1 MNWEKSL
8 IKESWEP
15 QKIPPKDL
23 NKKINLLWAIYCAEA
38 VLHIFED
45 KYPDDDRPRKAI
57 EAAKNYLKHPTE
69 ENRNAA
75 NAAYAYAAYTA
86 YDDAAYAAYDAAYYA
101 AYYAA
106 AYAAYAA
113 AAAKRADPNL
123 DTDALKEK
131 AKQDIGQYIGYTTTS
146 SIKIS
151 DFELDKSKG
160 IEEPSEG
167 LSVQPLTKMMMQRR
181 QLNVGDL
188 LIAEEDLIGPDPYK
202 SKESF
207 QYFTAD
213 HEYPFAGYTDTK
225 WPTPGLAVKTD
236 YQDQLMVVCFD
247 PVPKLMEPREMQWA
261 EKFSVVVES
270 PENKEQKKMF
280 DEYREVPVKILEE
293 ALNGKGIA
301 SIISIGKKVTEDLH
315 VRENLSLN
323 QAKKLVEDSFEFL
336 DAFNYIRI
344 SEYGAFYLTP
354 KGRKFLESLG

>member
-1 MNWEKSL
+1 MNWKKSL

-15 QKIPPKDL
+15 RKEPCTLPNCTHLLPEVNSSTVETWAKTLADKVIMYANLYKKYGKVELQNLEDPRLGIPEEERENRGKYDIENFLADTFAGDMPWNKEQSTKITR
-23 NKKINLLWAIYCAEA
+23 LLYQNPQF
-38 VLHIFED
+38 L
-45 KYPDDDRPRKAI
+45 KAM
-57 EAAKNYLKHPTE
+57 NYLLSKVGHGMWE
-69 ENRNAA
+69 
-75 NAAYAYAAYTA
+75 Y
-86 YDDAAYAAYDAAYYA
+86 
-101 AYYAA
+101 
-106 AYAAYAA
+106 
-113 AAAKRADPNL
+113 L
-123 DTDALKEK
+123 DTTLAPE
-131 AKQDIGQYIGYTTTS
+131 G
-146 SIKIS
+146 SIKTS

-181 QLNVGDL
+181 QLKVGDL

-202 SKESF
+202 PKESF

-280 DEYREVPVKILEE
+280 DEYQEVPVKILE
-293 ALNGKGIA
+293 AGRDIGKGIA
-301 SIISIGKKVTEDLH
+301 FVDSIRKKVAEDLH
-315 VRENLSLN
+315 VRENLSLS

-336 DAFNYIRI
+336 DAFGYIMI
-344 SEYGAFYLTP
+344 SESGAFYLTP
-354 KGRKFLESLG
+354 KGRKFLRGLG